1 MEKESNL
8 QGDKQELNIQWSSTS
23 LANTGERAS
32 EAGVTLLS
40 GLLSKES
47 YTKTVFK
54 KAEDF
59 EKETKEYFPQA
70 QFGVS
75 VLPTMM
81 DKETLS
87 EFKGLLENGSI
98 DIPYIINWLKLPV
111 QKAKEIMARDSVS
124 LKGLLGY
131 GFEIAY
137 AMTQASSKK
146 DLKKS
151 VEDTIEDFPK
161 SFPITMRTCI
171 ENASDPKVL
180 RVMIDLSKNN
190 ENVIYALEPNNK
202 LVNTLSEYIEYVNN
216 IKKDNPE
223 LEIGLDLDLT
233 HLKEERNL
241 QKILERLEGTKDFPL
256 MISLGGTVLSEQNI
270 KLDTHLPLNLQDDHV
285 VKNLGEYYS
294 ALRFRNER
302 MPSLVFETNPAEEGL
317 FDNYKEFL
325 KAFKKG
331 MY

>member
-1 MEKESNL
+1 MENESNL
-8 QGDKQELNIQWSSTS
+8 RGHKQELNIQWSSTS

-32 EAGVTLLS
+32 EAGATLLN
-40 GLLSKES
+40 GLLSNES

-54 KAEDF
+54 KAKDF
-59 EKETKEYFPQA
+59 EEETKEHFPQA
-70 QFGVS
+70 KFGVS

-81 DKETLS
+81 NKETLS
-87 EFKGLLENGSI
+87 EFKELLENGSI
-98 DIPYIINWLKLPV
+98 DIPYIINWLKLPT
-111 QKAKEIMARDSVS
+111 QKAKEVMARDGVS

-146 DLKKS
+146 DLKKK
-151 VEDTIEDFPK
+151 VEDTIENFPK
-161 SFPITMRTCI
+161 DSPITMRTCI
-171 ENASDPKVL
+171 ENASDPRVL
-180 RVMIDLSKNN
+180 REMNHLSERN
-190 ENVIYALEPNNK
+190 ENVIYALEPNSK

-216 IKKDNPE
+216 IKENNPE

-241 QKILERLEGTKDFPL
+241 QEILERLEGTKDFPL
-256 MISLGGTVLSEQNI
+256 MISLGGTVLSEQDI
-270 KLDTHLPLNLQDDHV
+270 KLDTHLPLNLQDDNV

-294 ALRFRNER
+294 VLRFRNER

-325 KAFKKG
+325 RSFNKG
-331 MY
+331 IH